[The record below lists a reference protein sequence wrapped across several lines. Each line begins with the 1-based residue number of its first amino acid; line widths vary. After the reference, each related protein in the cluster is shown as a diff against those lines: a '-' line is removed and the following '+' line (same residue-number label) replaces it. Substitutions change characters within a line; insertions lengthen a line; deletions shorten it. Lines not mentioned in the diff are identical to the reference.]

1 MVDKC
6 TIRVHSYYY
15 EEADKVVDYNT
26 ITTDILP
33 SIEKLLL
40 KDPLVFTV
48 VVEVDHNQINTVDI
62 NSVVDYIKEKGFDSL
77 ILLYSIDEEDS
88 LKTIL
93 FSTRKFEIL
102 DNLFSIDGPD
112 HKAILE
118 LVNNIT
124 GVDYNTI
131 TLKTIDY
138 IQSNKELLK

>member
-1 MVDKC
+1 M
-6 TIRVHSYYY
+6 
-15 EEADKVVDYNT
+15 
-26 ITTDILP
+26 
-33 SIEKLLL
+33 
-40 KDPLVFTV
+40 
-48 VVEVDHNQINTVDI
+48 VEVDHNQINTVDI

-102 DNLFSIDGPD
+102 DNLFSTDGPD

>member
-40 KDPLVFTV
+40 KDPLAFTV
-48 VVEVDHNQINTVDI
+48 VIEIKHDQAPTDI
-62 NSVVDYIKEKGFDSL
+62 SPITEYIKEKGFDSL

-88 LKTIL
+88 LKTML

-102 DNLFSIDGPD
+102 DSLFSTDGPD

-118 LVNNIT
+118 LVNNIS

-131 TLKTIDY
+131 TLKTIDH